1 MFSGARKNRLDQ
13 DQLFKK
19 NVKEEKN
26 AVRSEKV
33 LYTMFNKWYWLE
45 LFSMDLTT
53 RNMCLL
59 LDKFDEFFYP
69 YNVTQDVADGT

>member
-19 NVKEEKN
+19 N

-33 LYTMFNKWYWLE
+33 LYTMFNNWYWLE
-45 LFSMDLTT
+45 MFPMDLTT

>member
-1 MFSGARKNRLDQ
+1 ML
-13 DQLFKK
+13 
-19 NVKEEKN
+19 
-26 AVRSEKV
+26 
-33 LYTMFNKWYWLE
+33 NKWYWLE
-45 LFSMDLTT
+45 MFPMDLTT